1 MYDDYIASHENLEKL
16 HVRLMCLLLQQD
28 KEEVMYGQEFLHK
41 LPPNEKHVM
50 YTPPSWM
57 TSGEMTHLRHSSTLY
72 CNNKVQLSQH
82 ESHFS
87 NFSLYP
93 TNPHNTL
100 HMFMRNKL
108 IQKYTSENVA
118 NIVNPN
124 VLVAT
129 YYEEELS
136 YAAPQKIRP
145 KSTSSLMDMTFSIYP
160 NDSPTTY
167 NNHIIDE
174 PLGLE
179 TDLILFYNEDDFF
192 KRHKGGI
199 YNK

>member
-1 MYDDYIASHENLEKL
+1 MYDDYVASHENLEKL

-93 TNPHNTL
+93 
-100 HMFMRNKL
+100 
-108 IQKYTSENVA
+108 SS
-118 NIVNPN
+118 N
-124 VLVAT
+124 VLH
-129 YYEEELS
+129 S
-136 YAAPQKIRP
+136 
-145 KSTSSLMDMTFSIYP
+145 SSLLRKLSRDVVHHYSINIWKNYIFQFSGKLY
-160 NDSPTTY
+160 
-167 NNHIIDE
+167 
-174 PLGLE
+174 
-179 TDLILFYNEDDFF
+179 LFKFLVTSAFF
-192 KRHKGGI
+192 QKTVT
-199 YNK
+199 